1 MAIRLFVGNLPR
13 NVTEAELKEHF
24 SPVGALSFISIPVD
38 RETGRHR
45 GFAFLEFRD
54 RAQAEEAIRSFNNKA
69 FKGNLL
75 AVSEARPREDRPISR
90 PPISRPSPT
99 APIDLANA
107 PAKKPGANF
116 GPDASPQRGRA
127 KPRGKAGPERAPKGP
142 MREIVRGQ
150 FFGDPDDDYDEEDDI
165 DANQDLLAEEDDA
178 FDDDLDTN
186 PDGPDGNE
194 ENDDA
199 LAASSAPPAE
209 NADAFDEKKP

>member
-75 AVSEARPREDRPISR
+75 AVSEARPREDRAPISR
-90 PPISRPSPT
+90 PAPT
-99 APIDLANA
+99 AQVDLVNS
-107 PAKKPGANF
+107 PSKKPSSNF

-142 MREIVRGQ
+142 MREVVRGQ

-165 DANQDLLAEEDDA
+165 ETSQEGLA
-178 FDDDLDTN
+178 
-186 PDGPDGNE
+186 
-194 ENDDA
+194 ENDDVFDNDIET
-199 LAASSAPPAE
+199 SPENPAE
-209 NADAFDEKKP
+209 NNDVLDNDIETSPESPAESDDVLDEKKP